1 MESDNEFL
9 RTQIKMQDA
18 PNTNFEKFYIQELE
32 KKLEAHRSHEVKL
45 TQEFQFAQKLVK
57 DLQHENAEFL
67 SREKE
72 LVSVTFIA
80 VSLPPYSFY
89 FSHMSE
95 DNLRGLL
102 QNTEEYLSRG
112 QSATITISNIQIPDV
127 PIGTKVSISLT
138 AERDTR
144 NKRSA
149 QGKIYV

>member
-1 MESDNEFL
+1 
-9 RTQIKMQDA
+9 
-18 PNTNFEKFYIQELE
+18 
-32 KKLEAHRSHEVKL
+32 
-45 TQEFQFAQKLVK
+45 
-57 DLQHENAEFL
+57 
-67 SREKE
+67 
-72 LVSVTFIA
+72 
-80 VSLPPYSFY
+80 
-89 FSHMSE
+89 MSE

-149 QGKIYV
+149 QGKIYVQFIFTV